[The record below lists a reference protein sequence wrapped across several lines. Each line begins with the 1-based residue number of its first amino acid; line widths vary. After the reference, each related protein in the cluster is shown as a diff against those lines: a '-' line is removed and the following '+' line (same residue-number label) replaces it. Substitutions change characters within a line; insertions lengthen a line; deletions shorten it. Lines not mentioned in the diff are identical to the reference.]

1 MYAYGH
7 LVAPSTT
14 RPVDRNLPPRESSRT
29 ARSISCH
36 LRASNRQ
43 CVHVHPPRVCT
54 VSSARCICDTRRL
67 NARAR
72 RCRFQL
78 RYRNPIQRERGGDPG
93 SLGTSAESE
102 HACLPA
108 RVEPPVIVQR
118 VTEALAA
125 KIARQLR
132 RFRAPVPPAW
142 RHTYSL
148 AFAITD
154 YKLQGKTL
162 PRLLLSLDDN
172 GPAPALTL
180 AKLYG
185 AHLASGHAGRPAAP
199 TADAGGHGAE
209 EARG

>member
-14 RPVDRNLPPRESSRT
+14 RPVDRNLPPRESSRNGSLHFMPPLCLEQT
-29 ARSISCH
+29 VRACPPAACLYGLIGTLH
-36 LRASNRQ
+36 LRHASAQRA
-43 CVHVHPPRVCT
+43 
-54 VSSARCICDTRRL
+54 SAPLPLPAAVR
-67 NARAR
+67 
-72 RCRFQL
+72 
-78 RYRNPIQRERGGDPG
+78 
-93 SLGTSAESE
+93 
-102 HACLPA
+102 ACLPA

-180 AKLYG
+180 AKLYVLISRVG
-185 AHLASGHAGRPAAP
+185 TLDGLRFLP
-199 TADAGGHGAE
+199 ADAGRHGAE